1 MSSTPDE
8 ITIEYEESGQILI
21 KELDKVILSK
31 GAWTTILFRYQE
43 LDAETGEYGPDK
55 YAIRRYQKSGG
66 EYRQIQHI
74 QRGTGSQDRGC
85 PLRLARGRLM
95 HTLAQMLSAVLVTAF
110 FFFQTAIAHADG
122 LFSATVT
129 QCTDGDTLVLDTGQ
143 RVRLAG
149 VDTPEKGSKDT
160 PPQYYAR
167 EAARFTCE
175 RTRKQRVKV
184 IPLPGASR
192 DRYQR
197 LVAEIILPDGRSLNE
212 QLLQQGMASFYAH
225 KNLPSQLVRRLTA
238 AQKDAL
244 DKRAGCWGFIL
255 TRPQAQE
262 PYIGNRN
269 SKRFFSKA
277 CLRTANISKKNQIRF
292 SDLEE
297 AFRSGYAPARPCGIW
312 PSAE

>member
-1 MSSTPDE
+1 
-8 ITIEYEESGQILI
+8 
-21 KELDKVILSK
+21 
-31 GAWTTILFRYQE
+31 
-43 LDAETGEYGPDK
+43 
-55 YAIRRYQKSGG
+55 
-66 EYRQIQHI
+66 
-74 QRGTGSQDRGC
+74 
-85 PLRLARGRLM
+85 M

-149 VDTPEKGSKDT
+149 VDTPEKGSKGYPAPVLCPRGSALHLRADT
-160 PPQYYAR
+160 ETA
-167 EAARFTCE
+167 
-175 RTRKQRVKV
+175 VKV

-277 CLRTANISKKNQIRF
+277 WSAHGQYFEKKSNPLFGSRRGVQV
-292 SDLEE
+292 
-297 AFRSGYAPARPCGIW
+297 GYAPARPCGIW